1 MPLPSND
8 FFQDEAA
15 AYRTLEGFL
24 WPDGPVCPHCGNSE
38 RIYALK
44 GKTTRIG
51 LRKCGKCRK
60 QFTVKVG
67 TAFESSHIPLHK
79 YLLALHLFTSS
90 DKGAS
95 AHYLHRILGITYK
108 SAWLLLRRMR
118 GALRAG
124 DLPSAGDNPRDA
136 SHCSSEEFSKVCLL
150 YHRQFEL
157 TSRTPGLQD
166 VHGSYT
172 KDFSGAYFRDG
183 QEQENDAAVSAA
195 KSGDRPGRNE
205 WVRERRVLATATA
218 VDIAEEDFARAQVYS
233 LLGAALTRPPG
244 AEFLKRLGAIDGDA
258 SPLGQGFAALAAAA
272 RATAPEAAG
281 EEFNALFI
289 GMPQGEMTPYASY
302 YMTGFMYEKP
312 LARLRGDM
320 ARLGIEA
327 ADGVPEPEDH
337 IGMLCEMMGALIEG
351 RFAPPLGLGE
361 QRKFFDAHLAPW
373 AGRFFAD
380 LAAAKSAR
388 LYMPVGTVGRIFMD
402 VESEAFAMA

>member
-1 MPLPSND
+1 MSLPSND
-8 FFQDEAA
+8 FFQNEAA
-15 AYRTLEGFL
+15 AYETLEGYL
-24 WPDGPVCPHCGNSE
+24 WPDGPVCPHCGNTE

-79 YLLALHLFTSS
+79 YLLALHLFTSTNQ
-90 DKGAS
+90 GAS
-95 AHYLHRILGITYK
+95 AHYLHRILGVTYK
-108 SAWLLLRRMR
+108 SAWLLLSRMR
-118 GALRAG
+118 GALRAA
-124 DLPSAGDNPRDA
+124 DLPPRPGNNPGDA
-136 SHCSSEEFSKVCLL
+136 SHCSREEFSKVCLL
-150 YHRQFEL
+150 YNRQFEL
-157 TSRTPGLQD
+157 TSHTPEPHN
-166 VHGSYT
+166 VHSSYT
-172 KDFSGAYFRDG
+172 KDISGAYFRDG
-183 QEQENDAAVSAA
+183 HESGAAASAE
-195 KSGDRPGRNE
+195 KSGGRPGRNG
-205 WVRERRVLATATA
+205 WVRERRVLATATT

-233 LLGAALTRPPG
+233 LLGAALTCPPSG
-244 AEFLKRLGAIDGDA
+244 EFLKRLGAIDGDA

-272 RATAPEAAG
+272 RATAPEAAE

-312 LARLRGDM
+312 LARLRSDM
-320 ARLGIEA
+320 ARLGIKA

-337 IGMLCEMMGALIEG
+337 IGILCEMMGALIEG
-351 RFAPPLGLGE
+351 RFAPPLGLDE

-388 LYMPVGTVGRIFMD
+388 LYMPAGAIGRIFMD

>member
-1 MPLPSND
+1 MSLPSD
-8 FFQDEAA
+8 AFFHDEAA
-15 AYRTLEGFL
+15 AYRALEGFL
-24 WPDGPVCPHCGNSE
+24 WPDGPICSHCGNTE

-79 YLLALHLFTSS
+79 YLLALHLFTSTNQ
-90 DKGAS
+90 GAS
-95 AHYLHRILGITYK
+95 AHYLHRTLGVTYK
-108 SAWLLLRRMR
+108 SAWMLLGRMR
-118 GALRAG
+118 ANLRAG
-124 DLPSAGDNPRDA
+124 DLPSAAGDKARDA
-136 SHCSSEEFSKVCLL
+136 SHCSHEEFGRVCLL

-157 TSRTPGLQD
+157 TSHTPTPHN
-166 VHGSYT
+166 VHSSYT
-172 KDFSGAYFRDG
+172 KDFSGGYFRDG
-183 QEQENDAAVSAA
+183 HGNDDAPAAD
-195 KSGDRPGRNE
+195 KSGNRARRIK

-218 VDIAEEDFARAQVYS
+218 VDIAEEDRARAQVYS
-233 LLGAALTRPPG
+233 LLGAALTRPPS
-244 AEFLKRLGAIDGDA
+244 AEFLKRLGAIEGDA

-272 RATAPEAAG
+272 RATTQAAAE

-302 YMTGFMYEKP
+302 YLTGFIYEKP
-312 LARLRGDM
+312 LARLRADM
-320 ARLGIEA
+320 TRLGLA
-327 ADGVPEPEDH
+327 PADGVPEPEDH
-337 IGMLCEMMGALIEG
+337 AGMLCEMMGALIEG
-351 RFAPPLGLGE
+351 RFAAPLDLGE

-388 LYMPVGTVGRIFMD
+388 LYMPVGAIGRVFMD